1 MAAKRPEEVR
11 AEPQE
16 HREKAV
22 QGQETVQNASG
33 QEGVCSMLM
42 RQPGNQQDDSR
53 RGGPGAPRAA

>member
-33 QEGVCSMLM
+33 QEGV
-42 RQPGNQQDDSR
+42 
-53 RGGPGAPRAA
+53 